1 MGNYE
6 VVRDLRFRRAGDA
19 KDTDPLLVI
28 KKGSVVKG
36 VSKASVSLA
45 DQLMMDRV
53 NKNAAGSNMR
63 HGFFLTHGVVRYA
76 VMVNDLKPTRRKV
89 NVTTI

>member
-6 VVRDLRFRRAGDA
+6 VVRDLHYRRAGDA
-19 KDTDPLLVI
+19 KDSEPLVII

-36 VSKASVSLA
+36 VSKSSVSFG

-53 NKNAAGSNMR
+53 NKNAAKGNTR
-63 HGFFLTHGVVRYA
+63 LGFFLTHGVVRYA
-76 VMVNDLKPTRRKV
+76 AMVNDLKPTRRRV